1 MDQITIQVEINSEV
15 SKEDLEA
22 LGKDM
27 FKLRANVEIFQENS
41 LPKDGK
47 VIDDQRDYS

>member
-22 LGKDM
+22 LGKDI
-27 FKLRANVEIFQENS
+27 FKLRANIEIVQENS